1 MKTTNN
7 NMTIYTNQ
15 YGVKTSVEIEAIL
28 DKVNNYLNNGSKTS
42 YMTKVNSRKMFLLN
56 MKFDNLF
63 TDVDEN
69 GFRISAQD
77 VLGWN
82 FGDAL
87 A

>member
-1 MKTTNN
+1 MKTT
-7 NMTIYTNQ
+7 TKYYTNK
-15 YGVKTSVEIEAIL
+15 YGVKTSIEIEAIL

-56 MKFDNLF
+56 MEFDNLF
-63 TDVDEN
+63 TDIDED
-69 GFRISAQD
+69 GFRITAQQ

>member
-1 MKTTNN
+1 
-7 NMTIYTNQ
+7 MTIYINQ
-15 YGVKTSVEIEAIL
+15 YGVKTSLEIEAIL

-77 VLGWN
+77 ILGWN

>member
-1 MKTTNN
+1 
-7 NMTIYTNQ
+7 MTIYTNQ
-15 YGVKTSVEIEAIL
+15 YGVKTSLEIEAIL

-56 MKFDNLF
+56 MKFDKLF

-77 VLGWN
+77 ILGWN

>member
-1 MKTTNN
+1 MI
-7 NMTIYTNQ
+7 IYTNQ
-15 YGVKTSVEIEAIL
+15 HGVKTSTEIEAIL
-28 DKVNNYLNNGSKTS
+28 DKVNNYLNNGSKAS

-56 MKFDNLF
+56 VKFDNLF
-63 TDVDEN
+63 TDIDED
-69 GFRISAQD
+69 GFRITAQD

>member
-1 MKTTNN
+1 
-7 NMTIYTNQ
+7 MTIYTNQ
-15 YGVKTSVEIEAIL
+15 YGAKTSTEIEAIL
-28 DKVNNYLNNGSKTS
+28 DQVNNYLNNGSSSS

-69 GFRISAQD
+69 GFRITAQD

>member
-1 MKTTNN
+1 MI
-7 NMTIYTNQ
+7 IYTNK
-15 YGVKTSVEIEAIL
+15 YGVKTSTEIEAIL
-28 DKVNNYLNNGSKTS
+28 DKVNNYLNNGSKAS
-42 YMTKVNSRKMFLLN
+42 YMIKVNSRKMFLLN

>member
-1 MKTTNN
+1 
-7 NMTIYTNQ
+7 MTIYTNQ
-15 YGVKTSVEIEAIL
+15 YGAKTSKEVEAIL
-28 DKVNNYLNNGSKTS
+28 DQVHNYLNNGSSSS

-63 TDVDEN
+63 TDVDED
-69 GFRISAQD
+69 GFRITAQD

>member
-1 MKTTNN
+1 
-7 NMTIYTNQ
+7 MTFYTNQ
-15 YGVKTSVEIEAIL
+15 YGVKTSKEIEAIL
-28 DKVNNYLNNGSKTS
+28 DQVNNYLNNGSKAS

>member
-1 MKTTNN
+1 
-7 NMTIYTNQ
+7 MTIYTNQ
-15 YGVKTSVEIEAIL
+15 YGAKTSKEVEAIL
-28 DKVNNYLNNGSKTS
+28 DQVHNYLNNGSSSS

-56 MKFDNLF
+56 VKFDNLF
-63 TDVDEN
+63 TDINED
-69 GFRISAQD
+69 GFRITAQD

>member
-7 NMTIYTNQ
+7 NMIIYTNQ
-15 YGVKTSVEIEAIL
+15 HGVKTSTEIEAIL
-28 DKVNNYLNNGSKTS
+28 DKVNNYLNNGSKAS

-56 MKFDNLF
+56 VKFDNLF
-63 TDVDEN
+63 TDIDED
-69 GFRISAQD
+69 GFRITAQD

>member
-1 MKTTNN
+1 MKTTKN

-15 YGVKTSVEIEAIL
+15 YGAKTSTEIEAIL
-28 DKVNNYLNNGSKTS
+28 DQVNNYLNNGSSSS

-69 GFRISAQD
+69 GFRITAQD